1 MKYMGSKSRIK
12 KYILPILQE
21 IIDKNNINTYVEPF
35 CGGCNVIDD
44 IICDNRI
51 ANDKSAQLVELMK
64 HVKHGGELPEEVP
77 KELYDDVRN
86 NKDTNKYPKWFVGAI
101 GFLASYNGRYFDG
114 GYAKTLISKD
124 GKVRNYYDE
133 AKRNL
138 LSQAP
143 KLEDVIFDCGD
154 YRMYNNINCEKAL
167 IYCDPP
173 YKDTKQY
180 GTSKG
185 FNHDEFWQWVRD
197 ISKNNIVVV
206 SEQQAPEDFKCIWSQ
221 EVTRT
226 QDNAKRI
233 KAVERMFTYE
243 AN

>member
-1 MKYMGSKSRIK
+1 
-12 KYILPILQE
+12 
-21 IIDKNNINTYVEPF
+21 
-35 CGGCNVIDD
+35 
-44 IICDNRI
+44 
-51 ANDKSAQLVELMK
+51 
-64 HVKHGGELPEEVP
+64 
-77 KELYDDVRN
+77 
-86 NKDTNKYPKWFVGAI
+86 
-101 GFLASYNGRYFDG
+101 
-114 GYAKTLISKD
+114 
-124 GKVRNYYDE
+124 
-133 AKRNL
+133 
-138 LSQAP
+138 
-143 KLEDVIFDCGD
+143 
-154 YRMYNNINCEKAL
+154 MYNNINCEKAL

-197 ISKNNIVVV
+197 MSKNNIVVV